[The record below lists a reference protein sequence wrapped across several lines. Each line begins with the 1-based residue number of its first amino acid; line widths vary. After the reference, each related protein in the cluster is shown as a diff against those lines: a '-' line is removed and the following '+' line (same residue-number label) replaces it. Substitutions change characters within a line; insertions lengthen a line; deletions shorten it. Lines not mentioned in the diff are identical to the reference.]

1 MLRGIAR
8 CEKPYDESRSDSFFY
23 GMRNEFLSNV
33 QITTGPFA
41 WIKRRHQAPSFL
53 YLFDLSA

>member
-1 MLRGIAR
+1 MLRGIA
-8 CEKPYDESRSDSFFY
+8 DERNHTTSPDRTRFFY

>member
-1 MLRGIAR
+1 MLQGIAR
-8 CEKPYDESRSDSFFY
+8 CEKPYDESRADSFFY